1 MKSAL
6 LDTLLEDDSIKSL
19 LHKSEDLYWENPLD
33 PNQEYCQDEMDFL
46 CRIGFMLSN
55 ASLVSD
61 ISDLDYTENAYKLL
75 KSFPI
80 KLKYAENV
88 FENTIGYDFK
98 DKQIIYYFL
107 LASLALKMDKTIS
120 ARLNLKGFDEH
131 FQEEETDW
139 GKRTLY
145 SVLKSLLLLI
155 RKHNGFSDIREA
167 ITLIEALRNEQCE
180 FEQNYISNMDIALQ
194 QTAALSLV
202 GIYHVSKAVTDTAEY
217 LINGYSTQQRRIT
230 STIRQ
235 HIDVA
240 IDLQNKD
247 SRLVDFFKIIWN
259 DLQLLIK
266 NSIWSNTGFHDKIK
280 QLCSQKAQNGLLEL
294 LPSQQKA
301 LADNMLNVAANAIVL
316 QMPTSAGKTL
326 MAEFNILITRS
337 LRSDSK
343 IVYIVPSRALMNQ
356 VYFDLKEDLQGLGIN
371 VERTSA
377 AVEVDPTEDE
387 FLISDDIDIMVTTP
401 EKLDLLIRRQHSSV
415 EDVSLFIVDE
425 AHTIEN
431 GERGARLELLLT
443 MLRRERPDAKYML
456 LSPFLPERGDKIKDW
471 LGGGNA
477 IQVDWK
483 PSEKLVFGVHVTKRK
498 IKYTILPT
506 PFTPQIK
513 EEKKFE
519 TKNSINLA
527 TPSSKKGILEYATK
541 RFGEKGKTLLI
552 LCKGKKTANSQARTI
567 AEWVEAEVN
576 IDSDVTL
583 VQKFMEEEIGCPTT
597 YTELPGKGI
606 AVHHAGLSEESKIL
620 IEYLIRKGKIQYV
633 CATTT
638 IAEGVNFP
646 VSSVYFDT
654 YTKGRKNTL
663 SANDFWN
670 IAGRAGRTM
679 VDDIGK
685 IILPFNDTNN
695 ITTAKGI
702 ISKSAEELTSVLA
715 QLFVQRQDVTQ
726 KLYED
731 NGINQL
737 IYTYPDSFGPLFQ
750 YFVHLL
756 NITDSEYV
764 ADVEDLFKDTL
775 AYTLLNDS
783 DKETFIT
790 LCKQIYLSIQAKYI
804 SKGGALKFA
813 DKTGFSV
820 PSVLN
825 IMHEKSTNREISD
838 LDSWEP
844 DALFDR
850 NDPNNLAQKIKVI
863 AALKETQLGTD
874 SIQAPFNPEIAAK
887 LVINWVKGEKL
898 NTISAIHPN
907 YRKLEDI
914 TIRVSEF
921 VSYMNS
927 MRFKASWGLSALEG
941 IVRGNEDEMKDSY
954 VPSFVYYGVD
964 NKKALAMR
972 MLGIPRALSGC
983 LSQIIEGDM
992 SNYSFSQLRN
1002 NIKSMSNQTWDSMVP
1017 SSSRL
1022 SGKEWKRIVDIL
1034 LK

>member
-1 MKSAL
+1 M
-6 LDTLLEDDSIKSL
+6 
-19 LHKSEDLYWENPLD
+19 
-33 PNQEYCQDEMDFL
+33 
-46 CRIGFMLSN
+46 
-55 ASLVSD
+55 
-61 ISDLDYTENAYKLL
+61 
-75 KSFPI
+75 
-80 KLKYAENV
+80 
-88 FENTIGYDFK
+88 
-98 DKQIIYYFL
+98 
-107 LASLALKMDKTIS
+107 
-120 ARLNLKGFDEH
+120 
-131 FQEEETDW
+131 
-139 GKRTLY
+139 
-145 SVLKSLLLLI
+145 
-155 RKHNGFSDIREA
+155 
-167 ITLIEALRNEQCE
+167 
-180 FEQNYISNMDIALQ
+180 
-194 QTAALSLV
+194 
-202 GIYHVSKAVTDTAEY
+202 
-217 LINGYSTQQRRIT
+217 
-230 STIRQ
+230 
-235 HIDVA
+235 
-240 IDLQNKD
+240 
-247 SRLVDFFKIIWN
+247 
-259 DLQLLIK
+259 
-266 NSIWSNTGFHDKIK
+266 
-280 QLCSQKAQNGLLEL
+280 
-294 LPSQQKA
+294 
-301 LADNMLNVAANAIVL
+301 
-316 QMPTSAGKTL
+316 
-326 MAEFNILITRS
+326 
-337 LRSDSK
+337 
-343 IVYIVPSRALMNQ
+343 
-356 VYFDLKEDLQGLGIN
+356 
-371 VERTSA
+371 
-377 AVEVDPTEDE
+377 
-387 FLISDDIDIMVTTP
+387 
-401 EKLDLLIRRQHSSV
+401 
-415 EDVSLFIVDE
+415 
-425 AHTIEN
+425 
-431 GERGARLELLLT
+431 
-443 MLRRERPDAKYML
+443 
-456 LSPFLPERGDKIKDW
+456 
-471 LGGGNA
+471 
-477 IQVDWK
+477 
-483 PSEKLVFGVHVTKRK
+483 
-498 IKYTILPT
+498 
-506 PFTPQIK
+506 
-513 EEKKFE
+513 
-519 TKNSINLA
+519 
-527 TPSSKKGILEYATK
+527 
-541 RFGEKGKTLLI
+541 
-552 LCKGKKTANSQARTI
+552 
-567 AEWVEAEVN
+567 
-576 IDSDVTL
+576 
-583 VQKFMEEEIGCPTT
+583 
-597 YTELPGKGI
+597 
-606 AVHHAGLSEESKIL
+606 
-620 IEYLIRKGKIQYV
+620 
-633 CATTT
+633 
-638 IAEGVNFP
+638 
-646 VSSVYFDT
+646 
-654 YTKGRKNTL
+654 

-850 NDPNNLAQKIKVI
+850 NNPNNLAQKIKVI

>member
-1 MKSAL
+1 MRSAL
-6 LDTLLEDDSIKSL
+6 IDTLLEDASIKSL
-19 LHKSEDLYWENPLD
+19 LQKSEDLYWKNPLD
-33 PNQEYCQDEMDFL
+33 PNLGYCQKEIDIL
-46 CRIGFMLSN
+46 CRIALLLSN
-55 ASLVSD
+55 ASLISD
-61 ISDLDYTENAYKLL
+61 ISDLDYIDQAYKLL

-80 KLKYAENV
+80 KLEYAERI
-88 FENTIGYDFK
+88 FDNTIGYDFK
-98 DKQIIYYFL
+98 DKQVIYYFL

-120 ARLNLKGFDEH
+120 ARLILKGFNEH
-131 FQEEETDW
+131 SQEEETDW

-145 SVLKSLLLLI
+145 AVLKSLLLLI
-155 RKHNGFSDIREA
+155 RKQKGFSDIREA
-167 ITLIEALRNEQCE
+167 ITIIEALRNEQSE
-180 FEQNYISNMDIALQ
+180 FEQNYISTIDITQQ

-202 GIYHVSKAVTDTAEY
+202 GIYHVSKAVTSTAEY

-240 IDLQNKD
+240 IGLQNKE

-266 NSIWSNTGFHDKIK
+266 NSIWNNTGFHDKIK
-280 QLCSQKAQNGLLEL
+280 QLCSQKAQNGILEL

-356 VYFDLKEDLQGLGIN
+356 VYFDLKEDLQGLDIN

-377 AVEVDPTEDE
+377 AVEVDPTEDD

-456 LSPFLPERGDKIKDW
+456 LSPFIPEGGDKIKDW

-477 IQVDWK
+477 IQIDWR

-498 IKYTILPT
+498 VEYTILPT
-506 PFTPQIK
+506 PFTSQII

-519 TKNSINLA
+519 AKNTIDLEK
-527 TPSSKKGILEYATK
+527 PCSKKGILEFVTK
-541 RFGEKGKTLLI
+541 RFGEKAKTQLI
-552 LCKGKKTANSQARTI
+552 LCKGKKTANSQAKTI
-567 AEWVEAEVN
+567 AEWIDANES
-576 IDSDVTL
+576 IDSDVAL

-597 YTELPGKGI
+597 YTELLGKGV

-620 IEYLIRKGKIQYV
+620 IEHLIRKGKIHYV

-654 YTKGRKNTL
+654 YAKGRKKNL

-685 IILPFNDTNN
+685 IILPFNEKNN
-695 ITTAKGI
+695 INTAKEL

-715 QLFVQRQDVTQ
+715 QLFVQREEVLR
-726 KLYED
+726 KLGEN

-737 IYTYPDSFGPLFQ
+737 LYTYPDSFGPLFQ

-756 NITDSEYV
+756 NVADSEYV

-783 DKETFIT
+783 DKETFT
-790 LCKQIYLSIQAKYI
+790 NLCKQIYLSIQAKYN
-804 SKGGALKFA
+804 SRNGALKFA

-820 PSVLN
+820 PSVLD
-825 IMHEKSTNREISD
+825 IMHEKSTNQEISN

-844 DALFDR
+844 EALFNR
-850 NDPNNLAQKIKVI
+850 NNPSNLAQKIKVI
-863 AALKETQLGTD
+863 ATLKETQVGTD
-874 SIQAPFNPEIAAK
+874 STQAPFNPEIAAK
-887 LVINWVKGEKL
+887 LLINWVKGEKID
-898 NTISAIHPN
+898 TISAIHPN
-907 YRKLEDI
+907 YKTLEDV

-972 MLGIPRALSGC
+972 MLGIPRTLSGS

-992 SNYSFSQLRN
+992 TNYSFSQLRN
-1002 NIKSMSNQTWDSMVP
+1002 DIRAMSSRTWNSMVP
-1017 SSSRL
+1017 ESSRL
-1022 SGKEWKRIVDIL
+1022 SGEEWKRIVDIL
-1034 LK
+1034 IK